1 MQHCTAAGS
10 IVESRSI
17 KSFQELKM
25 TISTQQDTDNN
36 TFIRETV

>member
-1 MQHCTAAGS
+1 MQHCPAG
-10 IVESRSI
+10 IV
-17 KSFQELKM
+17 KSFQEVKM